1 MGISAAER
9 DLRLQSFVRASRKAG
24 IKLTHQRMEIFR
36 EIAASD
42 EHPDVETVFRKVRG
56 RIPTLALDTVY
67 RTFAVLEREKA
78 LARVSLFS
86 DKARFD
92 PNTEPHHHF
101 VCTKCGLVR
110 DFYGEQPDNFRIP
123 EDVKS
128 WGAVDTV
135 YIELRGICRTCAGN
149 L

>member
-1 MGISAAER
+1 MQISAAER
-9 DLRLQSFVRASRKAG
+9 DIRLQSFIQASKKAG
-24 IKLTHQRMEIFR
+24 LKLTHQRLEIFR
-36 EIAASD
+36 EIAASN
-42 EHPDVETVFRKVRG
+42 EHPDVETVFRKVRE
-56 RIPTLALDTVY
+56 RIPTLALDTAY

-101 VCTKCGLVR
+101 VCTRCGLVR
-110 DFYGEQPDNFRIP
+110 DFYNEQTGNFRIP
-123 EDVKS
+123 ETVKS

-135 YIELRGICRTCAGN
+135 YIELRGICRACAGN

>member
-1 MGISAAER
+1 MEKNAAEQ
-9 DLRLQSFVRASRKAG
+9 DLRLEAFVRASRNAG
-24 IKLTHQRMEIFR
+24 IKLTHQRLEIFR
-36 EIAASD
+36 EIAASS
-42 EHPDVETVFRKVRG
+42 EHPDVDTVFRKVRG

-67 RTFAVLEREKA
+67 RTFAVLEREKV

-110 DFYGEQPDNFRIP
+110 DFYSGQTEDFRIP
-123 EDVKS
+123 ESVKS
-128 WGAVDTV
+128 WGAVDAV
-135 YIELRGICRTCAGN
+135 YIELRGICRACGGN

>member
-1 MGISAAER
+1 MEKNAAEQ
-9 DLRLQSFVRASRKAG
+9 DLRLEAFVRASRNAG
-24 IKLTHQRMEIFR
+24 IKLTHQRLEIFR
-36 EIAASD
+36 EIAASS
-42 EHPDVETVFRKVRG
+42 EHPDVDTVFRKVRG

-67 RTFAVLEREKA
+67 RTFAVLEREKV

-101 VCTKCGLVR
+101 VCTRCGLVR
-110 DFYGEQPDNFRIP
+110 DFYNEQAGNFRIP
-123 EDVKS
+123 ETVKS

-135 YIELRGICRTCAGN
+135 YIELRGICRACGGN